1 MTIIVPMK
9 RSGER
14 ALDDMRNVTIEPD
27 VNAFA
32 EGSALIKIGQTHVL
46 CTASVDER
54 VPKWMMG
61 KGSGWVTAEYSMLP
75 RSTGERTDREA
86 VRGKQGGRTVE
97 IQRLIGR
104 SLRAVVD
111 MQALGE
117 RQIVLDCDVLQA
129 DGGTRCASITGA
141 FVALA
146 IACDGLVKQKKIRKN
161 PLIANVAAVS
171 VGVVNGAP
179 VLDLDYREDSR
190 ADVDANIVMT
200 SAGSFVELQST
211 AEQNPFSPDT
221 LQQMIALGQKGVA
234 ELIEIQN
241 TVIRGAGSQ

>member
-9 RSGER
+9 RSEDR
-14 ALDDMRNVTIEPD
+14 ALDELRSVSIERD

-32 EGSALIKIGQTHVL
+32 EGSALIKLGQTHVL

-75 RSTGERTDREA
+75 RSTSERTEREA

-129 DGGTRCASITGA
+129 DGGTRCASITGSY
-141 FVALA
+141 VALA
-146 IACDGLVKQKKIRKN
+146 IACDGLVRQKKIRKN
-161 PLIANVAAVS
+161 PLLASVAAVS

-179 VLDLDYREDSR
+179 VLDLDYREDSK

-200 SAGSFVELQST
+200 SEGAFVELQST
-211 AEQNPFSPDT
+211 AEHHPFTPET
-221 LQQMIALGQKGVA
+221 LQQMIALGQKGIA
-234 ELIEIQN
+234 ELIAVQN
-241 TVIRGAGSQ
+241 EVISS